1 MVDLESLSR
10 ARFSINFVLIF
21 CLATSLAGRAGLALS
36 HQGDGDAA
44 GVGAGTLASLV
55 TPNPV
60 IDV

>member
-1 MVDLESLSR
+1 MKR
-10 ARFSINFVLIF
+10 GGPWINFVLIF